1 MKIIETEKNILNII
15 KYGAIVGILTI
26 SLILTYMFIQQKNED
41 LKKDIESI
49 KNTYLEENKRVVQN
63 EVLRVYDYIQFNVE
77 NSEKELKKLLKEKV
91 YEVHNLATNIYDENN
106 NDKHHHEKDEIFAY
120 IKTAISGISHNK
132 DKKYFFIY
140 SSNEIKL
147 MPHIQEFEGKK
158 MSEFEDITGYKFSQ
172 KIIETIDNKTES
184 YDRYYWFKPN
194 QNTPSEKISF
204 YKYFKPYDV
213 VIGTGQYI
221 DEFEENIKKEVLEWI
236 RKIRFSNGNYIFIFD
251 KEGNTLSHKDEEYIG
266 TNRLNIKNNRGK
278 YLVKE
283 LLDFTRENKEGFY
296 NYESTYKL
304 DDTLNTTEKISYL
317 KLFDKWGWTIGT
329 GFYLDSLN
337 SKIIKK
343 EEELRQSN
351 NNIINSIIVVS
362 SIITLFLVIVSF
374 YLSKIIA
381 LKFNDY
387 KKEIEKDTKIIIEN
401 EKLLVQ
407 QSKMALMGEMIGNIA
422 HQWKQPLSLISM
434 SNALIQLD
442 KTKVIKVEEKEVDE
456 AIENIDNSVK
466 HLSQTIDDF
475 RNFFKP
481 SKEKSFFYIDKVFNK
496 TFKLIDSQFKNNL
509 IATHKDIAD
518 IKAYGYENELLQV
531 IINIFKNAKD
541 EFVKKES
548 KAKRLLFINT
558 DEKDNQLI
566 ITIKDNAGG
575 IPDEFLNKIFEAY
588 FTTKSDNDG
597 TGIGLYMSKQIID
610 GMDGELKVS
619 NVEYEFEGENYI
631 GAQFTIKIPCTPF
644 EKNI

>member
-1 MKIIETEKNILNII
+1 M
-15 KYGAIVGILTI
+15 
-26 SLILTYMFIQQKNED
+26 
-41 LKKDIESI
+41 
-49 KNTYLEENKRVVQN
+49 
-63 EVLRVYDYIQFNVE
+63 
-77 NSEKELKKLLKEKV
+77 
-91 YEVHNLATNIYDENN
+91 
-106 NDKHHHEKDEIFAY
+106 
-120 IKTAISGISHNK
+120 
-132 DKKYFFIY
+132 
-140 SSNEIKL
+140 
-147 MPHIQEFEGKK
+147 
-158 MSEFEDITGYKFSQ
+158 
-172 KIIETIDNKTES
+172 
-184 YDRYYWFKPN
+184 
-194 QNTPSEKISF
+194 
-204 YKYFKPYDV
+204 
-213 VIGTGQYI
+213 
-221 DEFEENIKKEVLEWI
+221 
-236 RKIRFSNGNYIFIFD
+236 
-251 KEGNTLSHKDEEYIG
+251 
-266 TNRLNIKNNRGK
+266 
-278 YLVKE
+278 
-283 LLDFTRENKEGFY
+283 
-296 NYESTYKL
+296 
-304 DDTLNTTEKISYL
+304 
-317 KLFDKWGWTIGT
+317 
-329 GFYLDSLN
+329 
-337 SKIIKK
+337 
-343 EEELRQSN
+343 
-351 NNIINSIIVVS
+351 
-362 SIITLFLVIVSF
+362 IVSF